1 MKLVVVFSDQAEA
14 ETVAKSFH
22 ACGCEIAAIAS
33 QGTDALSLCCDL
45 QPDCLITEP
54 FLPYLNCDEIAG
66 ILEQKCAFPLVK
78 VVLSPEKNDLMAGR
92 FMVAGGDIFLRT
104 PFDVSYTVRR
114 IESFLGNRRSTIST
128 PTPAQTLSYLTGVL
142 LERMKMP
149 ASLQGYRYLEDA
161 ICLIAEDETML
172 QQLVSKLYPTI
183 ADLRSTTPGGVER
196 CIRNAISLTFERGD
210 ADYLY
215 PRFGHAVKP
224 STGRPTN
231 GEFIAILAEL
241 VRNELRS

>member
-1 MKLVVVFSDQAEA
+1 MKLVIVFSDPAESEA
-14 ETVAKSFH
+14 VAKAFR
-22 ACGCEIAAIAS
+22 ACGCEIEAIGS
-33 QGTDALSLCCDL
+33 QGTDALSLCSDL
-45 QPDCLITEP
+45 QPDCLVTEP

-66 ILEQKCAFPLVK
+66 ILEQKCAFPIVK

-92 FMVAGGDIFLRT
+92 FMAAGGDLYLRT

-114 IESFLGNRRSTIST
+114 MEFFLENRRTAK
-128 PTPAQTLSYLTGVL
+128 PVATPAQTLAYLTGIL

-161 ICLIAEDETML
+161 ICLIAEDETVL
-172 QQLVSKLYPTI
+172 QKMVSKLYPAI
-183 ADLRSTTPGGVER
+183 ASLRNTTAGGVER
-196 CIRNAISLTFERGD
+196 CIRNAIAQTFERGD
-210 ADYLY
+210 ADFLY

-241 VRNELRS
+241 VKNEMNP